1 MKKLIT
7 YMGVATKKVFASRS
21 LHVLFLSL
29 LVFFLI
35 LFSTVPFYSTIRDFA
50 SLPATH
56 VGEVLVLVWN
66 VMVGFFTENALSGV
80 VYTLTIVA
88 LLSLNITFFVFFFR
102 SLYVG
107 VGFWKTIGS
116 GFGGGILGILGGG
129 CAACGTFVI
138 SYLLSLVGAQWIIFA
153 LPLEGKEFGIVG
165 ISMLIFSLAV
175 ISKRIAEENTV

>member
-1 MKKLIT
+1 MPHCLL
-7 YMGVATKKVFASRS
+7 F
-21 LHVLFLSL
+21 LFLSVL
-29 LVFFLI
+29 FLI
-35 LFSTVPFYSTIRDFA
+35 LFSTILFYSTIRDFA

-56 VGEVLVLVWN
+56 AGEVIVLVWN
-66 VMVGFFTENALSGV
+66 VILSFFTENAIPGV
-80 VYTLTIVA
+80 LYTLSIVA

-153 LPLEGKEFGIVG
+153 LPLEGKEFGLLG
-165 ISMLIFSLAV
+165 IIMLIFSLGV